1 MKSKILEFECRLC
14 ASTRTEPLIDLDGF
28 PKAAQHF
35 ISSLEQ
41 IEEDQPITL
50 MVCQCI
56 DCGLIQLKNNPV
68 SYYKDVITAASLS
81 EGSKEN
87 LANEWRPFIEKYNIL
102 GKDAIEV
109 GSGKGDFLE
118 VLERLDVNAYG
129 IEHSLEN
136 IKECKKKK
144 LNVEKAYLTE
154 LPKAYHKKY
163 SLVVCNNFLEHQ
175 PETKNYL
182 SCLRNL
188 VSDDGV
194 IYISVP
200 NVDYLLEKKCLYEFV
215 ADHLV
220 YFTEKTLRK
229 AMEING
235 FNILESYKK
244 NNGNDL
250 VVIAKPEARINIDG
264 AIETVLDI
272 VKSIQKEVNK
282 HKNVVIWSAGHR
294 ALALMAIAK
303 LEKIKYVIDSASF
316 KQGKFTP
323 ILHKKIISPED
334 FINIKCDLLIIML
347 PGNYAEQVIRFVD
360 ENKITC
366 KVTVFEDKA
375 LSN

>member
-1 MKSKILEFECRLC
+1 MKAKNLEFKCRLC
-14 ASTRTEPLIDLDGF
+14 SSSRTESVINLDGF

-35 ISSLEQ
+35 ISSLEE

-56 DCGLIQLKNNPV
+56 DCGLIQLENEPV

-87 LANEWRPFIEKYNIL
+87 LVNEWRPFIEKYNIL
-102 GKDAIEV
+102 GRDAIEV

-118 VLERLDVNAYG
+118 VLERLDVDAYG

-144 LNVEKAYLTE
+144 LKVEKSYLTE
-154 LPKAYHKKY
+154 LPESYNKKY

-200 NVDYLLEKKCLYEFV
+200 NLDYLLEKNCLYEFV

-235 FNILESYKK
+235 FRIIESYKK

-250 VVIAKPEARINIDG
+250 VVIAKLEPRINIDG
-264 AIETVLDI
+264 AIETVSDI

-282 HKNVVIWSAGHR
+282 YKNVAIWSAGHR

-303 LEKIKYVIDSASF
+303 LEQIKYVIDSATF

-334 FINIKCDLLIIML
+334 FISTKCDLLVIML
-347 PGNYAEQVIRFVD
+347 PGNYAEQVITFVE

-366 KVTVFEDKA
+366 KVIVFKDKV
-375 LSN
+375 LLN

>member
-1 MKSKILEFECRLC
+1 MKSKNLKFECRLC
-14 ASTRTEPLIDLDGF
+14 ASSRIESLINLDGF

-35 ISSLEQ
+35 ILSLEE
-41 IEEDQPITL
+41 IEEDQAITL

-56 DCGLIQLKNNPV
+56 DCGLIQLENEPV

-118 VLERLDVNAYG
+118 VLERLDVDAYG

-136 IKECKKKK
+136 IEESKKKK
-144 LNVEKAYLTE
+144 LKVEKAYLTE
-154 LPKAYHKKY
+154 LPESYNKKY

-188 VSDDGV
+188 VSNDGV

-235 FNILESYKK
+235 FSILESYKK

-264 AIETVLDI
+264 AIETVSDI

-282 HKNVVIWSAGHR
+282 YKNVAIWSAGHR

-303 LEKIKYVIDSASF
+303 LKEIKYVIDSATF

-323 ILHKKIISPED
+323 ILHKKIISPEN
-334 FINIKCDLLIIML
+334 FISTNCDLLIIML
-347 PGNYAEQVIRFVD
+347 PGNYAEQVIRFVE

-366 KVTVFEDKA
+366 KVVVFEDKVL
-375 LSN
+375 LS

>member
-1 MKSKILEFECRLC
+1 MKSKSLEFECRLC

-56 DCGLIQLKNNPV
+56 DCGLIQLKNDPV

-102 GKDAIEV
+102 GRDAIEV

-129 IEHSLEN
+129 IEHSREN
-136 IKECKKKK
+136 INECKKKK

-154 LPKAYHKKY
+154 LSEAYNKKY

-188 VSDDGV
+188 LSDDGV

-200 NVDYLLEKKCLYEFV
+200 NVDYLLEKNCLYEFV

-229 AMEING
+229 ALEING
-235 FNILESYKK
+235 FSILESYKK

-250 VVIAKPEARINIDG
+250 VVIGKPESRINIDG
-264 AIETVLDI
+264 AIDTVSDI
-272 VKSIQKEVNK
+272 VKSIQKEVNNY
-282 HKNVVIWSAGHR
+282 KNVAIWSAGHR
-294 ALALMAIAK
+294 ALALMAMAK
-303 LEKIKYVIDSASF
+303 LEKIKYVIDSATF

-360 ENKITC
+360 EKKITC
-366 KVTVFEDKA
+366 KVIVFEDKA
-375 LSN
+375 I

>member
-1 MKSKILEFECRLC
+1 MKSKNLEFECRLC
-14 ASTRTEPLIDLDGF
+14 ASKRTEPLINLDGF

-50 MVCQCI
+50 KVCQCI
-56 DCGLIQLKNNPV
+56 DCGLIQLKNDPV

-87 LANEWRPFIEKYNIL
+87 LVNEWRPFIEKYNIL

-129 IEHSLEN
+129 IEHSREN
-136 IKECKKKK
+136 INECKKKK

-154 LPKAYHKKY
+154 LSEAYNKKY

-200 NVDYLLEKKCLYEFV
+200 NVDYLLEKNCLYEFV

-235 FNILESYKK
+235 FSLLESYKK

-250 VVIAKPEARINIDG
+250 VVIAKPETRINIDG
-264 AIETVLDI
+264 AIEAVSDI

-282 HKNVVIWSAGHR
+282 YKNVAIWSAGHR

-303 LEKIKYVIDSASF
+303 LEKIKYVVDSASF
-316 KQGKFTP
+316 KQGRFTP

-347 PGNYAEQVIRFVD
+347 PGNYAEQVVRFVD
-360 ENKITC
+360 EKKITC
-366 KVTVFEDKA
+366 KVIVFEDKA
-375 LSN
+375 L

>member
-1 MKSKILEFECRLC
+1 MKSKTSKFECRLC
-14 ASTRTEPLIDLDGF
+14 GSPRTESVINLDGF
-28 PKAAQHF
+28 PKSAQCF
-35 ISSLEQ
+35 ISNLDNT
-41 IEEDQPITL
+41 EEDQSITL
-50 MVCQCI
+50 MVCQCT

-68 SYYKDVITAASLS
+68 SYFKDVITAASLS
-81 EGSKEN
+81 EASKEN
-87 LANEWRPFIEKYNIL
+87 LVNEWRPFIEKYKIV

-109 GSGKGDFLE
+109 GSGRGDFLE

-129 IEHSLEN
+129 IEHSIDN
-136 IKECKKKK
+136 IKECQKKK
-144 LNVEKAYLTE
+144 LNVDKAYLTE
-154 LPKAYHKKY
+154 LPETYNKKY

-175 PETKNYL
+175 PDTKKYL

-188 VSDDGV
+188 VSNNGV

-200 NVDYLLEKKCLYEFV
+200 NVDYLLEKNCLYEFV

-235 FNILESYKK
+235 FNVLESYKK

-250 VVIAKPEARINIDG
+250 VVIAKPEPRINIDG
-264 AIETVLDI
+264 AIETVSDI
-272 VKSIQKEVNK
+272 VKSIQKEVER
-282 HKNVVIWSAGHR
+282 HTNVAIWSAGHR

-303 LEKIKYVIDSASF
+303 LEKIKYVIDSATF

-334 FINIKCDLLIIML
+334 FISIKCDLLIIML
-347 PGNYAEQVIRFVD
+347 PGNYAEQVIRFL
-360 ENKITC
+360 EEKKISC
-366 KVTVFEDKA
+366 KIVVFEDKA
-375 LSN
+375 LLS

>member
-1 MKSKILEFECRLC
+1 MKSKNLNFICRLC
-14 ASTRTEPLIDLDGF
+14 YSPRTESVIDLDGF
-28 PKAAQHF
+28 PKAAQYF
-35 ISSLEQ
+35 ISSLEET
-41 IEEDQPITL
+41 EEDQPITL

-56 DCGLIQLKNNPV
+56 DCGLIQLKNDPV

-81 EGSKEN
+81 EASKEI
-87 LANEWRPFIEKYNIL
+87 LVNEWRPFIEKYNIL

-109 GSGKGDFLE
+109 GSGRGDFLE
-118 VLERLDVNAYG
+118 ILERLNVNAYG

-136 IKECKKKK
+136 IKECEKKK

-154 LPKAYHKKY
+154 LSESNNKKY

-182 SCLRNL
+182 SSLRNL

-194 IYISVP
+194 VYISVP
-200 NVDYLLEKKCLYEFV
+200 NVDYLLKKNCLYEFV

-250 VVIAKPEARINIDG
+250 VVIAKSESKINIDG
-264 AIETVLDI
+264 AIDTVSNI
-272 VKSIQKEVNK
+272 VESIQKEVNNY
-282 HKNVVIWSAGHR
+282 KNVAIWSAGHR
-294 ALALMAIAK
+294 ALALMAMAK
-303 LEKIKYVIDSASF
+303 LEKIKYVIDSATF

-323 ILHKKIISPED
+323 ILHKKIISPEE
-334 FINIKCDLLIIML
+334 FIGIQCDLLIIML

-360 ENKITC
+360 ENKISC
-366 KVTVFEDKA
+366 KVIVFEDKA
-375 LSN
+375 L